1 MPGGGRDGDLGGMDG
16 VVVGKLNLDE
26 PVSRVVC
33 CFFFTEGGRE
43 RISLC
48 LGGQDWLE
56 FASREDGDSMSLLL
70 IPPPFP
76 MYSTNLFYK
85 LLTIVWK
92 ASL

>member
-33 CFFFTEGGRE
+33 CFFFTE
-43 RISLC
+43 
-48 LGGQDWLE
+48 GGQDWLE